1 MDAFKEAAFCRR
13 LTTFHETFAP
23 AGHASASK
31 PVISAIWH
39 EAVAN
44 RKAIEV
50 CGAIMKLLTSPYL
63 DPDRE
68 HSHLII
74 WADNC
79 GGQNKNYVLYQTIYT
94 AVHSQ
99 FVRFDKVTIKY
110 FVAGHSFMA
119 ADSFHA
125 AVERSIKRN
134 PVLLNIGEFEVSLK
148 HSGYRTIRPIV

>member
-23 AGHASASK
+23 AGHSSASK
-31 PVISAIWH
+31 PVISTIWH

-44 RKAIEV
+44 RKVTEV

-63 DPDRE
+63 DPNRE

-79 GGQNKNYVLYQTIYT
+79 SGQNKNYVLYQTLYT
-94 AVHSQ
+94 AVYSQ

-110 FVAGHSFMA
+110 FVAGHSSMA

-134 PVLLNIGEFEVSLK
+134 PVLLNIGEFEVCLK
-148 HSGYRTIRPIV
+148 QSGYRTIRPIV

>member
-39 EAVAN
+39 KAVAN
-44 RKAIEV
+44 KKATEV

-63 DPDRE
+63 APDRE

-79 GGQNKNYVLYQTIYT
+79 GGQNKN
-94 AVHSQ
+94 
-99 FVRFDKVTIKY
+99 
-110 FVAGHSFMA
+110 
-119 ADSFHA
+119 
-125 AVERSIKRN
+125 
-134 PVLLNIGEFEVSLK
+134 
-148 HSGYRTIRPIV
+148 